1 MSQGFSVFLQELRGL
16 GESFFKLVR
25 AEIELLL
32 EMWRRSLIELGKSVA
47 LLGAAAYIFLLCV
60 PALLLFAAV
69 DGLAQWLKW
78 PYWGA
83 ALVVMAVVLLVA
95 VVLALIARHIL
106 THRFEN
112 PAVLLRRRLDDQRG
126 WWHERVLYLERQ
138 LPGGAAVAPQAG
150 EFDDDFE

>member
-1 MSQGFSVFLQELRGL
+1 MSQGFTGLIEELRGL
-16 GESFFKLVR
+16 GESAFALIR

-69 DGLAQWLKW
+69 DALADQLEW
-78 PYWGA
+78 PHWGA
-83 ALVVMAVVLLVA
+83 ALVVLSAVLLLGL
-95 VVLALIARHIL
+95 VLALIARHIL
-106 THRFEN
+106 TRRFEN

-126 WWHERVLYLERQ
+126 WWHERVLYLEKR
-138 LPGGAAVAPQAG
+138 LPAAAG
-150 EFDDDFE
+150 EFHDDFDT